1 MLNRPIQGDWRVN
14 DPKTG
19 ADDSLMPH
27 EDAQTRHFGV
37 LIPSTNT
44 TVEIEYTRLLPP
56 SLQAHYARLGKSQNV
71 AFEPSLDEDLKYQS
85 QLLGNAKVEAIAL
98 TQSSASMADDEY
110 DTKAKRYMSEAAGV
124 PALTSAEAIGQAIGA
139 LGAKRAALISPYT
152 ETVMAR
158 TKRYYETRYDVTV
171 VAAEGFA
178 ASDSYAIGALSADNA
193 TDAFKRIDL
202 TQVDV
207 LVVLGGNFP
216 TMQFISAWEEEFDKP
231 VLTTNQ
237 VVIWGVMMAMGIE
250 DSLPGL
256 GVLLQDS
263 STRRFL

>member
-1 MLNRPIQGDWRVN
+1 MN

-19 ADDSLMPH
+19 ADDGSRSR
-27 EDAQTRHFGV
+27 EGARVRHFGV

-44 TVEIEYTRLLPP
+44 TVEVEYTRLLPA

-110 DTKAKRYMSEAAGV
+110 DAKAKRYMSEASGV
-124 PALTSAEAIGQAIGA
+124 SALTSAEAIGEAIGA
-139 LGAKRAALISPYT
+139 LGAKRAALVSPYS

-171 VAAEGFA
+171 AAAEGFA

-216 TMQFISAWEEEFDKP
+216 TMQYISAWEEEFTKP

-237 VVIWGVMMAMGIE
+237 VVIWGVMRAMGLRE
-250 DSLPGL
+250 SLPGL
-256 GVLLQDS
+256 GVLLQEPLV
-263 STRRFL
+263 RRLR